1 MQGHHSLDNGQ
12 LRMHRHLRH
21 VDSLNGHLVGVAVG
35 LGAQVVRT
43 AHNRVAAHANRLNE
57 AIPGEGEVLKNAI
70 NT

>member
-1 MQGHHSLDNGQ
+1 
-12 LRMHRHLRH
+12 
-21 VDSLNGHLVGVAVG
+21 
-35 LGAQVVRT
+35 VRT